1 MRRYLIT
8 SVLALAIAGCAQSD
22 NEPAELATEHK
33 QIVTFT
39 LDSTQWSASSDGSL
53 PVIDEVITAE
63 IGEEGG
69 RRTFSLTAWNVA
81 NGNSSSI
88 SLYTHDAVAGQTV
101 DLDGKQ
107 GRASFTSSVKGSS
120 QQSFLTSDSLHSG
133 TLTIS
138 TIDTALSRISGNFEC
153 KLGDLTISK
162 GTFDIRYSPAK
173 AM

>member
-1 MRRYLIT
+1 MVLIMT
-8 SVLALAIAGCAQSD
+8 GCAQTE

-33 QIVTFT
+33 QVVAFK
-39 LDSTQWSASSDGSL
+39 LDSIEWNASSDESI

-88 SLYTHDAVAGQTV
+88 SLYTDEVRQGEEIP
-101 DLDGKQ
+101 LDGSR

-120 QQSFLTSDSLHSG
+120 QQSFLTSDSAHTG
-133 TLTIS
+133 RMTITS
-138 TIDTALSRISGNFEC
+138 LDTALSRISGTFEC
-153 KLGDLTISK
+153 KLGDLTISN
-162 GTFDIRYSPAK
+162 GTFDVRYSPAK